1 MFFLSDEQMKLIYS
15 QNVYFNLIRLC
26 KSLDTISTFF
36 LMYYLLYGNFM
47 TNFGK
52 ESIYKAIVLF
62 LVSKAIRK
70 IILST
75 NQAYLK
81 TLEELKSN
89 HTH

>member
-1 MFFLSDEQMKLIYS
+1 
-15 QNVYFNLIRLC
+15 
-26 KSLDTISTFF
+26 
-36 LMYYLLYGNFM
+36 MYRNFM
-47 TNFGK
+47 ANFGK

-62 LVSKAIRK
+62 VVSKAIRN

>member
-1 MFFLSDEQMKLIYS
+1 MKLNAILY
-15 QNVYFNLIRLC
+15 LMKPC
-26 KSLDTISTFF
+26 KSLDTTSTFF
-36 LMYYLLYGNFM
+36 LIYYSMYRNFM
-47 TNFGK
+47 TIFGK

-62 LVSKAIRK
+62 VVSKAIRK

-75 NQAYLK
+75 NQ